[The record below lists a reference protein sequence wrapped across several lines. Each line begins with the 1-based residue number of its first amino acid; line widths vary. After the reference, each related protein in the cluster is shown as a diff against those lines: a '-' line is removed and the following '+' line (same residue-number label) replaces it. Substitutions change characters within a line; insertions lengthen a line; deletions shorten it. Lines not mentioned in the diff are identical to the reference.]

1 VLALFALPYT
11 IFMPYVTLDLPEKLS
26 RFLAASGNVER
37 AALEAIAL
45 QAYREEKLST
55 GELRRLLGYRTRLE
69 VHAFLKAHG
78 VPLQYSLADLEH
90 DRQAGDAI
98 PAPPKA

>member
-1 VLALFALPYT
+1 
-11 IFMPYVTLDLPEKLS
+11 MPRVTPDLPDELS

-37 AALEAIAL
+37 AALESIAL

-55 GELRRLLGYRTRLE
+55 AELRRLLGCRTRLQ

-78 VPLQYSLADLEH
+78 LPLQYGLADLEH

-98 PAPPKA
+98 PGPPPTA

>member
-1 VLALFALPYT
+1 
-11 IFMPYVTLDLPEKLS
+11 MPHVTLDLPDQLS

-45 QAYREEKLST
+45 QAYRQQKLST
-55 GELRRLLGYRTRLE
+55 GELRRLLGYRTRLQ

-78 VPLQYSLADLEH
+78 VPLQYGLADLEH
-90 DRQAGDAI
+90 DRQEGDATSQP
-98 PAPPKA
+98 PAA

>member
-1 VLALFALPYT
+1 MLH
-11 IFMPYVTLDLPEKLS
+11 VTLEIPDELS

-37 AALEAIAL
+37 AAVEAIAL

-55 GELRRLLGYRTRLE
+55 SELRRLLGYRTRLQ

-78 VPLQYSLADLEH
+78 VPLQYGLEDLEH
-90 DRQAGDAI
+90 DRQEGDAI

>member
-1 VLALFALPYT
+1 MSQSVILFRVPHV
-11 IFMPYVTLDLPEKLS
+11 ILDLPEELS
-26 RFLAASGNVER
+26 SFLAASGNVER

-45 QAYREEKLST
+45 QAYCEEKLST
-55 GELRRLLGYRTRLE
+55 SEFRRLLGYRTRLP

-78 VPLQYSLADLEH
+78 VPLKYGLADLEH

>member
-1 VLALFALPYT
+1 
-11 IFMPYVTLDLPEKLS
+11 MPQVILDLPEKLS

-55 GELRRLLGYRTRLE
+55 AELRRLLGYRTRLQ
-69 VHAFLKAHG
+69 VHAFLKEHV
-78 VPLQYSLADLEH
+78 VPLQFGLADLEH
-90 DRQAGDAI
+90 DRQAGNAI
-98 PAPPKA
+98 LGPPRV

>member
-1 VLALFALPYT
+1 
-11 IFMPYVTLDLPEKLS
+11 MPHVTLDLPDKLA
-26 RFLAASGNVER
+26 RFLAASGDVER

-55 GELRRLLGYRTRLE
+55 AELRRLLGYRTRLQ

-78 VPLQYSLADLEH
+78 VPLQYGLTDLQQ

-98 PAPPKA
+98 PGPPAA

>member
-1 VLALFALPYT
+1 
-11 IFMPYVTLDLPEKLS
+11 LDLPDQLS

-55 GELRRLLGYRTRLE
+55 GELRRLLRYRTRLQ

-78 VPLQYSLADLEH
+78 VPLQYGLADLEH
-90 DRQAGDAI
+90 DRREGDAI
-98 PAPPKA
+98 QVPPAA

>member
-1 VLALFALPYT
+1 
-11 IFMPYVTLDLPEKLS
+11 MPQVTLDLPEKLS

-55 GELRRLLGYRTRLE
+55 AELRRLLGFRTRLQ
-69 VHAFLKAHG
+69 VHAFLKARG
-78 VPLQYSLADLEH
+78 VPLQYGLDDLEH

-98 PAPPKA
+98 PAPTA